1 MFTIK
6 KIINGNM
13 RELHKGINS
22 FESARE
28 ILRGI
33 AAGTRGR
40 KYLTDWTLEIPK
52 QGVTYRI
59 TN

>member
-13 RELHKGINS
+13 REIHKGISS
-22 FESARE
+22 FGSARE

-33 AAGTRGR
+33 AAGTKGR
-40 KYLTDWTLEIPK
+40 KYLTDWTLKIPPK
-52 QGVTYRI
+52 QGCYL
-59 TN
+59 